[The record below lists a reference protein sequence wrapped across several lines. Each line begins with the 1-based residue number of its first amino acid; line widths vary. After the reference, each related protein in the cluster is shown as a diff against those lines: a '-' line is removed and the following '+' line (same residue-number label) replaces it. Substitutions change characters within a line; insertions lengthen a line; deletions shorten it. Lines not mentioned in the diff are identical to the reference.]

1 MAKIKEYDIEEM
13 EELYDLGKA
22 LASPVRLEILQ
33 LLYDKSLIIGEIARE
48 MDLPASSAAFHL
60 KILEKAGLIRME
72 EQPGT
77 RGSTKLCTRKVDQI
91 HIGLIKR
98 NAKINELVN
107 MEMPVGGYTGCRVF
121 PTCGIWSVDGVL
133 GNEDMEQCFYL
144 PERIRAGI
152 LWTSGG
158 YVEYKF
164 PNQVPRKRVPKRL
177 SFSGEICSEAPGFRE
192 DWKSDIT
199 VWINGKE
206 CGTWTSPGDMG
217 GRRGRLNPPVWPDGS
232 TQYGFWVTW
241 EIDSRG
247 CRING
252 EPAGDTT
259 IEELC
264 LMDAAFVKLRLGNKK
279 DARYAGGF
287 NLFGKHFGNYDQDLI
302 MTIEY

>member
-1 MAKIKEYDIEEM
+1 MPCI
-13 EELYDLGKA
+13 
-22 LASPVRLEILQ
+22 S
-33 LLYDKSLIIGEIARE
+33 
-48 MDLPASSAAFHL
+48 HL
-60 KILEKAGLIRME
+60 R
-72 EQPGT
+72 
-77 RGSTKLCTRKVDQI
+77 
-91 HIGLIKR
+91 
-98 NAKINELVN
+98 
-107 MEMPVGGYTGCRVF
+107 
-121 PTCGIWSVDGVL
+121 IWSVDGVL

-177 SFSGEICSEAPGFRE
+177 SFSGEICSEAPGF
-192 DWKSDIT
+192 
-199 VWINGKE
+199 
-206 CGTWTSPGDMG
+206 
-217 GRRGRLNPPVWPDGS
+217 GRTGNQISLSGSTEGVRHLDQPRRYGRQKGRLNPPVWPDGS